1 MQWYKQVSD
10 VTVEIE
16 EMETESD
23 EKMLTDEEEN
33 YTMMKLL
40 RNKALHMPLL
50 IAVMLQVIQ
59 QLSGINAVSK
69 IVQMPSFDTGKKLLL
84 RNALSVCV

>member
-1 MQWYKQVSD
+1 MAD
-10 VTVEIE
+10 VTVELE

-23 EKMLTDEEEN
+23 DKNSSEEEN

-40 RNKALHMPLL
+40 RTKALHMPLL

-59 QLSGINAVSK
+59 QLSGINAVSLNVLQFWTFR
-69 IVQMPSFDTGKKLLL
+69 IGLESREGKT
-84 RNALSVCV
+84 ST